1 METLKAHGLI
11 LLATLLIAGSF
22 IASANVTGQ
31 VHPVSLNLLRFVI
44 ASACSLPAVLLNK
57 RYRKQIP
64 SVFPRSFIISFFYCC
79 YFVCLFAALVT
90 TTVLNT
96 GTLYTLTPFITA
108 LLSALLLKQAIGV
121 KRTLVYVLGA
131 VGTLWVVF
139 KGNIAAFQSLSLN
152 SGDMLFMLGVL
163 SMCGYAL
170 VLKLLYR
177 QDSVIVLTCCTL
189 MGGTVWMALA
199 VLVFGIPLQW
209 DLLTTGDYVN
219 LLYLAI
225 GTTLV
230 TSYLFQKASITL
242 TPNNVT
248 AYIYLSPA
256 CVAVLDYVVN
266 GITFSNTILFG
277 IVLSMVST
285 FLLQAM
291 SYFDQK
297 KSSA

>member
-11 LLATLLIAGSF
+11 LLATFLIAGSF

-57 RYRKQIP
+57 RYRKQVP
-64 SVFPRSFIISFFYCC
+64 SVFPRSFIISFFYCG
-79 YFVCLFAALVT
+79 YFVCLFAALLT

-108 LLSALLLKQAIGV
+108 LSSAVLLKQAIGV
-121 KRTLVYVLGA
+121 KRTFVYLLGA

-139 KGNIAAFQSLSLN
+139 KGNIDAFQSLSLN
-152 SGDMLFMLGVL
+152 SGDLLFMLGVF
-163 SMCGYAL
+163 SMCGYTLA
-170 VLKLLYR
+170 LKLLYR
-177 QDSVIVLTCCTL
+177 QDSVAVLTCCTL
-189 MGGTVWMALA
+189 VGGTVWMTIATLA
-199 VLVFGIPLQW
+199 FGIPLQW
-209 DLLTTGDYVN
+209 NLLTSGDYVSM
-219 LLYLAI
+219 LYLAI

-242 TPNNVT
+242 SPNNVT

-256 CVAVLDYVVN
+256 CVAVLDYLAN
-266 GITFSNTILFG
+266 GITLSNTILFG
-277 IVLSMVST
+277 ILLSVVAT

-291 SYFDQK
+291 SYSAQR
-297 KSSA
+297 KSSI